1 MTTSANRDDYE
12 GLKFD
17 ESNSKIA
24 VRTMGTNDDGSINV
38 EQLGLA
44 VSLGKIGIVKYL
56 S

>member
-1 MTTSANRDDYE
+1 MTNPSERDDNE